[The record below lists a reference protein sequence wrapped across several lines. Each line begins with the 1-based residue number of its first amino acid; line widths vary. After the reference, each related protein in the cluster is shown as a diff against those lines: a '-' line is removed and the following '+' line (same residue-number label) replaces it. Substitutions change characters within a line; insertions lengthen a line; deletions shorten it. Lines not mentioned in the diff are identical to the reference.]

1 MIICN
6 NLNKFF
12 SNTSIIFVDAKVV
25 INKQI
30 RTQNAIFF
38 IDSQNNVNSI
48 NLLDNKLLDIKE
60 NQSYFTLNTEQKS
73 ILMQIAKTEGLVI
86 KDEQK
91 FIYGEI
97 IERNNH
103 PNSDKLYILKINI
116 NKDKLIQIVTN
127 TADSQVG
134 KIVVLALP
142 GTVINDGS
150 AVLLSKLLD
159 VESFGMLSGY
169 KSLGL
174 NGDGLIFGT
183 KNDIGKDFEF

>member
-48 NLLDNKLLDIKE
+48 NLLDNKLLDIKG

-183 KNDIGKDFEF
+183 KNDIGKDFGF